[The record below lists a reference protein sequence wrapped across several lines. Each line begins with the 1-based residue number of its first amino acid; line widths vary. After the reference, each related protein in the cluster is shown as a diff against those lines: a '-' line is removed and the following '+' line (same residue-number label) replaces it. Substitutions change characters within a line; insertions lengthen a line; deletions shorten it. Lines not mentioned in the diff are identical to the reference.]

1 VNFVSNFCVLCVID
15 FSGYGIILLNKLLKF
30 VIFQKIRHAVRLSE
44 YNTKNDTFWKKCV
57 INFGLFC
64 NLSKNLSSGLSLY
77 FLKFGRFTCFLG
89 IGQ

>member
-1 VNFVSNFCVLCVID
+1 VNFESNFCVLCVID
-15 FSGYGIILLNKLLKF
+15 FSRYGIILLNKLLKF
-30 VIFQKIRHAVRLSE
+30 VIFQKIRHGVRLSE
-44 YNTKNDTFWKKCV
+44 YNTKNDTFWKKFV

-64 NLSKNLSSGLSLY
+64 NVSKNLSSGLSLY